1 MLHQV
6 ELNARCGIYICQQ
19 SQEAKMNKS
28 MMALLIVVP
37 LLVIGIATLLIL
49 RSGRVIVE
57 SNSTTATPLPAP
69 VSSASTPSLSKMQ
82 STSEA
87 NNQRLDKQ
95 IATQQIAPSPDADVP
110 NLAQLRAFGEKI
122 ADGWCGASG
131 EKDPFGYIHHHVLRD
146 ILKNSTTSL
155 IHPNVWTFVV
165 DETDD
170 HGGQTTFNF
179 KFYWN
184 GHRLA
189 ASDSTAISPGD
200 KAPDIVDVIELD
212 KIAQKIQNQ

>member
-1 MLHQV
+1 MSKPILT
-6 ELNARCGIYICQQ
+6 
-19 SQEAKMNKS
+19 
-28 MMALLIVVP
+28 LLIVGSV
-37 LLVIGIATLLIL
+37 LVIGIATLLIL
-49 RSGRVIVE
+49 RSARATGG
-57 SNSTTATPLPAP
+57 SNSTAASPLPAAA
-69 VSSASTPSLSKMQ
+69 SSVANPSPSYGQTPSE
-82 STSEA
+82 T

-95 IATQQIAPSPDADVP
+95 VATQQIATSPDADLP
-110 NLAQLRAFGEKI
+110 NLAQLRAFGEKV

-131 EKDPFGYIHHHVLRD
+131 EKDPLGYVHHHVLRD
-146 ILKNSTTSL
+146 ILKSSTTSV

-165 DETDD
+165 DEADD

-200 KAPDIVDVIELD
+200 KAPDIVNVVELD
-212 KIAQKIQNQ
+212 KIAQNIQNQ